1 MDDGY
6 KTYLVMLKFLQDL
19 QGDYWVVEGAKDQ
32 FLSPLELRVHQTLI
46 EEFGF
51 EARQL
56 IWKTPATTFVPNVER
71 YPLLDRRTLMTDVVL
86 LGVVDKPV
94 EGEVRHIVLSADASS
109 DIERLIRRERLPFT
123 RLPLSLTADSSQAD
137 FKRAL
142 FGIVSTESR
151 RSWDG
156 KIINT
161 VQDKTREALAK
172 ELDQQNFLKIFRD
185 FTFDLSRKLLVARYL
200 QSKIEDEKVP
210 TEKLA
215 DAKKRIEKEK
225 GKFEEENPDYFVY
238 RVFPAVALR
247 EIVELREDRELREV
261 FGLGPLSK
269 GAEGNLV
276 LKAMKNTRVSFLV
289 TGAST
294 KPCFVVD
301 YVPGNKNSEAQV
313 EQNTIVDEILKS
325 AKIPIV
331 RISDETTDQG
341 DDRAEQVSFRLIV
354 SLLFELHRRTLLCDE
369 EIQSYRD
376 NRPEKQSEA
385 EQEEHEGMADIWLD
399 WFKEENRLFDFTD
412 EISDKAY
419 KEWKAIKKID
429 EKVDSKV
436 KRFDDAGR
444 IELHATLPSRK
455 KRQKKFT
462 YQRPLVQL
470 AGNWEKFPGVS
481 QRAMTRLL
489 VLSMFMELRSQVE
502 DDLSKGFFGA
512 Q

>member
-1 MDDGY
+1 MVDDY
-6 KTYLVMLKFLQDL
+6 KTYLELTKLLKDL
-19 QGDYWVVEGAKDQ
+19 CGDYWVVEGATAQ

-51 EARQL
+51 EAQQL
-56 IWKTPATTFVPNVER
+56 IWKTPATTFVSSPER
-71 YPLLDRRTLMTDVVL
+71 YPLLDRRTVMTDVIL

-109 DIERLIRRERLPFT
+109 DIERLIRWEGLPFS
-123 RLPLSLTADSSQAD
+123 RLPLSLTADSPQAD
-137 FKRAL
+137 FKRTL

-161 VQDKTREALAK
+161 VQDKTREMLTD
-172 ELDQQNFLKIFRD
+172 ELNQQNFLRIFRD
-185 FTFDLSRKLLVARYL
+185 FTFDLSRKLLVARHL
-200 QSKIEDEKVP
+200 QFMIDDERVP

-225 GKFEEENPDYFVY
+225 GKFEGENPDYFFY
-238 RVFPAVALR
+238 RVFPEVALR
-247 EIVELREDRELREV
+247 EIVKLREHRELREA
-261 FGLGPLSK
+261 FGLGSLTK
-269 GAEGNLV
+269 GTEGNLV
-276 LKAMKNTRVSFLV
+276 LKIMKNARVSFLV
-289 TGAST
+289 TGEST

-301 YVPGNKNSEAQV
+301 YFPGRKNSKVQV
-313 EQNTIVDEILKS
+313 EQNSIVDEILK
-325 AKIPIV
+325 AAEIPIV
-331 RISDETTDQG
+331 RISDEATDQG
-341 DDRAEQVSFRLIV
+341 SDRAGEISFRLIV

-369 EIQSYRD
+369 EIQNYRD
-376 NRPEKQSEA
+376 NKPEKQSEE

-399 WFKEENRLFDFTD
+399 WFKEANRLFDFTD
-412 EISDKAY
+412 EVSDKTY
-419 KEWKAIKKID
+419 NEWKAIKKID

-436 KRFDDAGR
+436 KRLDDAGR
-444 IELHATLPSRK
+444 IELHTTLPSRK

-462 YQRPLVQL
+462 YKRPLVQL

-502 DDLSKGFFGA
+502 DDLSKGFFGGT
-512 Q
+512 